1 MSALSMEGGAVL
13 RILIRIYEAVIRV
26 ALRRL
31 WVTLALCV
39 LILLAGV
46 QIYTRLESEFLPP
59 MDEGGFVI
67 DYQGRPGTSL
77 AETDQMLMQAEDIL
91 RATPEVESYSR
102 RTGARLA
109 LAIAEPH
116 TGDFLVKLKPSRK
129 RSTDEIISYL
139 RHRFAVVVPGLQ
151 WEFPGILGD
160 LIGDLMWAPSPIE
173 IKLFSTNTDFLKAKA
188 PEIEK
193 AIQKVR
199 GVVDTFD
206 GLVYTGNSI
215 HLSIR
220 TTDAERFGLSVQD
233 IAEAVSTAMLGQ
245 TASSI
250 LEGDR
255 LIEIRVIMEPGAIDR
270 INTLKDLAIRS
281 PSGELV
287 KVSQVADIVDEP
299 GQLELRREDMRQ
311 DVAVSARL
319 ENRDMG
325 SAMAEIRDLLSKD
338 ASIPPGTLDFGGL
351 YEQQQ
356 KSFHNLI
363 VVLVMAIVLV
373 FTVLLIE
380 FRGFFEPIAI
390 VLGAILALV
399 GAIMALYITGTSLN
413 VVSLLGMII
422 GVGIVAKNGILM
434 LDFVDRL
441 QEQGLSPN
449 DALIQSGR
457 RRLRPVLMTSLTTV
471 LGLLPLAYGVG
482 SGADMLR
489 PLAIAVMGAVC
500 ISILFSLIA
509 TPAIYR
515 VLLIF
520 RRERAPQTSRT
531 A

>member
-1 MSALSMEGGAVL
+1 
-13 RILIRIYEAVIRV
+13 
-26 ALRRL
+26 
-31 WVTLALCV
+31 
-39 LILLAGV
+39 
-46 QIYTRLESEFLPP
+46 
-59 MDEGGFVI
+59 
-67 DYQGRPGTSL
+67 
-77 AETDQMLMQAEDIL
+77 
-91 RATPEVESYSR
+91 
-102 RTGARLA
+102 
-109 LAIAEPH
+109 
-116 TGDFLVKLKPSRK
+116 
-129 RSTDEIISYL
+129 
-139 RHRFAVVVPGLQ
+139 
-151 WEFPGILGD
+151 
-160 LIGDLMWAPSPIE
+160 MWAPSPIE
-173 IKLFSTNTDFLKAKA
+173 IKLFSTDTDFLKAKA

-215 HLSIR
+215 HLHIR

-233 IAEAVSTAMLGQ
+233 IAEAVGTAMLGQ

-270 INTLKDLAIRS
+270 ISTLKDLAIRS

-319 ENRDMG
+319 EDRDMG

-363 VVLVMAIVLV
+363 VVLVMAVVLV

-380 FRGFFEPIAI
+380 FRGFFEPIAV

-399 GAIMALYITGTSLN
+399 GAVMALYITGTSLN

-434 LDFVDRL
+434 LDFVDHL
-441 QEQGLSPN
+441 QEQGFSPN
-449 DALIQSGR
+449 EALIRSGR

-515 VLLIF
+515 VLLIV
-520 RRERAPQTSRT
+520 RRGRAPQTSRN